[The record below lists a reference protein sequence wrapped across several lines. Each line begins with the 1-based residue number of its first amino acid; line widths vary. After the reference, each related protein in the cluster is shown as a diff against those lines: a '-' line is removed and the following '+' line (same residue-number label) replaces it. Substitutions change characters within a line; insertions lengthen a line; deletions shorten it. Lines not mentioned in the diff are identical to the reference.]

1 MLKNMK
7 MRTKLIGGFL
17 LVALIAVVIGLTG
30 IRNLSRIA
38 AADQYLYKNNT
49 AQLPVLSHLELNF
62 QKLRVALRDDL
73 EARTPGDS
81 QDYEVQIQDI
91 DGDIDEVISG
101 YDVSTMAPEAKKMWE
116 DFLGARKEYNEYMKK
131 IMAAKKA
138 GKPEQGWDIL
148 WSDKWVELTSRVA
161 GSVEKMEAF
170 KAADAQKASEE
181 NTALAKTAQKEMV
194 VCVFIGLIVAISGG
208 LWVTGLITRPLSKV
222 MLVLEAVA
230 QGDLTP
236 RLEIDSKDEIGQMG
250 ESLNRALTKIAV
262 TIESVAESA
271 QQVANASEEFSAVS
285 QQITTNSEE
294 TTTQANVVS
303 TATDLV
309 NRNLQTV
316 ATGAEE
322 MTSTIQDIAKNATE
336 SARVASEAVRT
347 AETTN
352 ATISKL
358 GVSSA
363 EIGQVIKVITSIA
376 QQTNLLALNATIEA
390 ARAGE
395 AGKGFAVVANE
406 VKELAKQ
413 TAKATEDISQKIA
426 AIQTDTKGAV
436 DAIATIGAVINQLS
450 DISSTIATAVE
461 EQSATTNEMSR
472 NVSEAAKGSTEISRN
487 ITGVAQAAQG
497 TSSNAHESMKA
508 AHALARMSTQLR
520 GLVEQF
526 KLTADAHGNGREMRR
541 TAGMN

>member
-7 MRTKLIGGFL
+7 MRTKMIGGFL
-17 LVALIAVVIGLTG
+17 VVAVIAAVVGMTG
-30 IRNLSRIA
+30 IVNIHKVAKADLGLFQDSLVPLSVL
-38 AADQYLYKNNT
+38 AD
-49 AQLPVLSHLELNF
+49 
-62 QKLRVALRDDL
+62 LRVGVQAVRVAARDEL
-73 EARTPGDS
+73 AARTPEQMQRFES
-81 QDYEVQIQDI
+81 QISSEIVRFDKTLTTFDASNMEPEEKKVWGEFQD
-91 DGDIDEVISG
+91 G
-101 YDVSTMAPEAKKMWE
+101 K
-116 DFLGARKEYNEYMKK
+116 KEYFDYIQKVV
-131 IMAAKKA
+131 ATKKA

-148 WSDKWVELTSRVA
+148 WSDAYGKVSAQVVDGLDKEEAIQVA
-161 GSVEKMEAF
+161 DGK
-170 KAADAQKASEE
+170 
-181 NTALAKTAQKEMV
+181 KTADSNAATAGAATTQMAIFLGV
-194 VCVFIGLIVAISGG
+194 GVLVAIGIG
-208 LWVTGLITRPLSKV
+208 VWVTGLITRPLGKV
-222 MLVLEAVA
+222 MVVLDAVA
-230 QGDLTP
+230 AGDLTP

-250 ESLNRALTKIAV
+250 EALNQALSKISTA
-262 TIESVAESA
+262 IQSVAENA

-285 QQITTNSEE
+285 QQITSNSEE
-294 TTTQANVVS
+294 TTAQANVVS
-303 TATDLV
+303 TATDQV

-322 MTSTIQDIAKNATE
+322 MSATIQDIAKNATE
-336 SARVASEAVRT
+336 SARVAGEAVKT
-347 AETTN
+347 AHATN

-358 GVSSA
+358 GDSSA

-436 DAIATIGAVINQLS
+436 DAIATISTVINQLN

-472 NVSEAAKGSTEISRN
+472 NVTEAAKGSTEISQN
-487 ITGVAQAAQG
+487 ISGVAQAAQG
-497 TSSNAHESMKA
+497 TSSSAHESMKA
-508 AHALARMSTQLR
+508 AQALAQMSTQLR
-520 GLVEQF
+520 GLVDQF
-526 KLTADAHGNGREMRR
+526 KLTADVAGNGRERHR
-541 TAGMN
+541 AA